1 MGSFFEEIIK
11 GGLGSVFGGGS
22 SSSSDDSGG
31 FGDIVKEIQ
40 KKMGGDTSSTTNYGN
55 SSRNSSDFDDVAE
68 EIRRQAGKAG
78 KSSSSSTST
87 RETSSKTNSSTRETS
102 SRTSSSNK
110 ESGGINDI
118 LNEMKRRAGFNV
130 EEEEDI
136 PVENTTRRST
146 KKEVEQRQK
155 EAEDQGSILG
165 GINLGNIGDIVGG
178 ILKSILLGGRSL

>member
-22 SSSSDDSGG
+22 SSSNDGG
-31 FGDIVKEIQ
+31 MGDIVKEIK

-55 SSRNSSDFDDVAE
+55 SSRNSSDMDDVAE
-68 EIRRQAGKAG
+68 EIRRQAGKSG
-78 KSSSSSTST
+78 KP
-87 RETSSKTNSSTRETS
+87 SSTRNTSSRTDSSTRDTS
-102 SRTSSSNK
+102 SRTSSSNR
-110 ESGGINDI
+110 ESGGLNDI
-118 LNEMKRRAGFNV
+118 LNDMKRRAGFDV
-130 EEEEDI
+130 EEEA
-136 PVENTTRRST
+136 PVENTTRTTRRST

-155 EAEDQGSILG
+155 EADGPGSILG